1 MSESELQDLWSFSLT
16 AVEHF
21 VLLIRDELT
30 RVASQEKSE
39 ILLTALDTIL
49 YETVGEDSAS
59 LAAKW
64 LSELLGGDT
73 LLDSLEE
80 TDRDLVLIPVDES
93 SRHLIM
99 W

>member
-16 AVEHF
+16 AVERF

>member
-64 LSELLGGDT
+64 LSELVGGDT
-73 LLDSLEE
+73 LLESLEE